1 MVKEVRQQEEDGI
14 ANMKK
19 DHRTIAQIYRD
30 MQNPVTEAVANAATL
45 EYGTTIARDEYAKDT
60 PGQTPGDAEHQ
71 PEHAKKASF
80 GLAVDGVP
88 KKGGE
93 MIKPNNDVTTGLKV
107 EGIESEPELV
117 EKKMAKKDHDGD
129 GKVETKSA
137 EYLGSRD
144 KAIKKAMAKE
154 GKQLDPVG
162 QADADIDNDGDVD
175 SSDKYL
181 HKRRKAIKKA
191 MAKEA
196 KDYCDCGCE
205 CGKKICESCNKPHK
219 AENVEEGFK
228 HYNVTHKP
236 SGKKYRV
243 TAMHANSAKQKAAIQ
258 HGGRSASAYSGTS
271 DSQFHVHEASA
282 AEVLKKRYA
291 SDAPEDNPQA
301 TKRIKDHI
309 PGMKTFKAHPHIKF
323 QPSTG
328 TYSKKGKM
336 AALKKQHARRPEQ
349 YGITKE
355 FVVPEYSRFIEEGM
369 SVTLRK
375 SKSQPNSYKV
385 HSVGNK
391 MKKHGGIKPG
401 ERVKDHEIDYLH
413 DSGIKV
419 KYHKES
425 SDKITRKDVRMG
437 KGVAWDKRYKGG
449 NYSGAVRTQE
459 KIKKGLSKH
468 PEVADSTRRANE
480 QVEFAKG
487 LFEGR
492 VGGMSPAERKVAAG
506 KIFQMHQ
513 AKKKN
518 QQAKRD
524 AMKAS
529 KSYKTSDDSHLDAK
543 PKKDEPKR
551 GRGEKDTPHIVSQ
564 LRGVVDVK
572 GKNHAGVKF
581 KDGSTHKV
589 SHDHAKA
596 WLKKH
601 DSAKPG
607 DKLKMY
613 GHHDSHKAFKAGMK
627 EDVQIDEISNKVKT
641 SYIKKANLDISDKEK
656 IGLLLKKPSSTMKKD
671 TMKRREGVR
680 LARSKLANEETVNEI
695 SKNLATRYIKRAV
708 GSAISNAD
716 KTQYHVSKSM
726 QKRQAHKYATNPS
739 DKGQLTKGANKE
751 FKKSRESSRKTMN
764 RFYGIQR
771 AAGKLNTKD
780 KDKGEYLAHSMTKQ
794 KTSSKVKATEAIERR
809 ADKKRVLVT
818 DPATGKK
825 IFRNAPRREIE
836 IGKGKEE

>member
-1 MVKEVRQQEEDGI
+1 MVKEVEQQEEDGI

-19 DHRTIAQIYRD
+19 DHRTIAQMYRD
-30 MQNPVTEAVANAATL
+30 MQQPITEAVANAATL
-45 EYGTTIARDEYAKDT
+45 EYGSTIARDEYAKDT
-60 PGQTPGDAEHQ
+60 PGQAPGDAPHQ
-71 PEHAKKASF
+71 PEHARKPAF
-80 GLAVDGVP
+80 GVAVDGIP

-93 MIKPNNDVTTGLKV
+93 MVKPDNNVTTGLKV
-107 EGIESEPELV
+107 EGIDGEPELV

-129 GKVETKSA
+129 GEIETKSS

-205 CGKKICESCNKPHK
+205 CGKKVCESCGKPHK
-219 AENVEEGFK
+219 AENIKESVTIDEDYGAMKDAQAHAKKDGANYDRDVSVQHKYDAYHMKKRGYTHRKYNAYGSYEYNK
-228 HYNVTHKP
+228 HG
-236 SGKKYRV
+236 SGNKI
-243 TAMHANSAKQKAAIQ
+243 TSADH
-258 HGGRSASAYSGTS
+258 HGIS
-271 DSQFHVHEASA
+271 EASA

-291 SDAPEDNPQA
+291 SYDPDDNPQA

-309 PGMKTFKAHPHIKF
+309 PGMKTYKMHPKAKL
-323 QPSTG
+323 TDRG
-328 TYSKKGKM
+328 YSKKGKM
-336 AALKKQHARRPEQ
+336 AALKKQHERRPEQ

-355 FVVPEYSRFIEEGM
+355 FVVPEFSKFIEEGM

-375 SKSQPNSYKV
+375 SKSQPGSFKV
-385 HSVGNK
+385 HSVGSK
-391 MKKHGGIKPG
+391 MKKHGGMKPG

-419 KYHKES
+419 KYQKEAS
-425 SDKITRKDVRMG
+425 EITKKDVRMG

-480 QVEFAKG
+480 QVDFAKT
-487 LFEGR
+487 LFGEGR

-506 KIFQMHQ
+506 KIFKMHQ
-513 AKKKN
+513 AKKANK
-518 QQAKRD
+518 QAAAAKSAAMRD
-524 AMKAS
+524 S
-529 KSYKTSDDSHLDAK
+529 KGYKTSDDSHLDKKEAPK
-543 PKKDEPKR
+543 PKGKK
-551 GRGEKDTPHIVSQ
+551 GVSDTPHIVSQ
-564 LRGVVDVK
+564 LRSVVDVK

-596 WLKKH
+596 WLKRH

-613 GHHDSHKAFKAGMK
+613 GHHDSHKAFKSGMK
-627 EDVQIDEISNKVKT
+627 EDVQID
-641 SYIKKANLDISDKEK
+641 
-656 IGLLLKKPSSTMKKD
+656 
-671 TMKRREGVR
+671 
-680 LARSKLANEETVNEI
+680 EI

-726 QKRQAHKYATNPS
+726 QKKMAHKYATDPS
-739 DKGQLTKGANKE
+739 DKGKLTKGANRE

-780 KDKGEYLAHSMTKQ
+780 KDKGEYLGHSMTKQ

-818 DPATGKK
+818 DPNTGKK
-825 IFRNAPRREIE
+825 IFKNAPRAEIE

>member
-1 MVKEVRQQEEDGI
+1 
-14 ANMKK
+14 MKK
-19 DHRTIAQIYRD
+19 DHRTVAQIYRD
-30 MQNPVTEAVANAATL
+30 MQNPITEAVANAATL

-60 PGQTPGDAEHQ
+60 PGQAPGDAEHQ

-107 EGIESEPELV
+107 EGIDGEPELV

-129 GKVETKSA
+129 GKIETKSS

-191 MAKEA
+191 MAKE
-196 KDYCDCGCE
+196 
-205 CGKKICESCNKPHK
+205 
-219 AENVEEGFK
+219 ENVEEGFK

-291 SDAPEDNPQA
+291 SDHPDDNPQA

-309 PGMKTFKAHPHIKF
+309 PGMKTYKSHPGAKH

-336 AALKKQHARRPEQ
+336 AALKKQHARRPDQ

-375 SKSQPNSYKV
+375 SKSQPGSFKV
-385 HSVGNK
+385 HSVGSK
-391 MKKHGGIKPG
+391 MKKHGGMKPG

-419 KYHKES
+419 KYQKEAS
-425 SDKITRKDVRMG
+425 EITKKDVRMG

-581 KDGSTHKV
+581 KDGSTHKI

-613 GHHDSHKAFKAGMK
+613 GHHDSHKAFKSGMK
-627 EDVQIDEISNKVKT
+627 EDVQIDERNTAVKM
-641 SYIKKANLDISDKEK
+641 SPYKIKATVGKAKPIAGHPDFKGPQNPKQKEK
-656 IGLLLKKPSSTMKKD
+656 LNDSPGNMRKK
-671 TMKRREGVR
+671 
-680 LARSKLANEETVNEI
+680 LAATANEETVNEI
-695 SKNLATRYIKRAV
+695 SKGLASRYIKRAV

-726 QKRQAHKYATNPS
+726 QKKAAHKHADTPAK
-739 DKGQLTKGANKE
+739 KGKLTKGANKH
-751 FKKSRESSRKTMN
+751 FATSRDSSRKTMN

-771 AAGKLNTKD
+771 AAGKLNKND

-825 IFRNAPRREIE
+825 IFKNAPRREIE